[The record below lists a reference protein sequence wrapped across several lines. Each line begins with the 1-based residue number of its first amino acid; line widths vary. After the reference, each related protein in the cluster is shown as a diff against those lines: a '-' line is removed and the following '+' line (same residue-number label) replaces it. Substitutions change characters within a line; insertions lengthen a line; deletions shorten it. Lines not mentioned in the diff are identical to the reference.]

1 MALESRDRKQIAQMG
16 GLARSA
22 TAPSGAAVSAPAR
35 TAFWNSFYER
45 TDAGLPEEERQ
56 RQATAARKLHMT
68 RLSRLA
74 AQKRQQAART
84 AAEAA
89 EATAAELAAIRDIAV

>member
-1 MALESRDRKQIAQMG
+1 MTSDPKDRKQIAQMG

-22 TAPSGAAVSAPAR
+22 AAPSGAAVSAPAR
-35 TAFWNSFYER
+35 SAFWAGFYER
-45 TDAGLPEEERQ
+45 TDSALPEEERQ
-56 RQATAARKLHMT
+56 RQAAAARKLHMT

-74 AQKRQQAART
+74 AQKRQQAAQT

-89 EATAAELAAIRDIAV
+89 AATEAEITAIRDIAV